1 MYGTLSDIAIA
12 FIACA
17 LLVVMVDQ
25 ITKFLQ
31 AIVHAIPGINDIK
44 EWYIVYMMLW
54 GIASAVCWQGRFD
67 LFTYLHFTWHYTCEG
82 YLLTGA
88 MIAGGSSLLIKEFKV
103 MGFFPSVISGISSMF
118 GYGSNATTTLDD
130 TVTPPTPPGEP
141 EANQKGDD

>member
-31 AIVHAIPGINDIK
+31 EIVHAIPGINDIK
-44 EWYIVYMMLW
+44 EWYVVYMMLW
-54 GIASAVCWQGRFD
+54 GIASVVCWQGRFD
-67 LFTYLHFTWHYTCEG
+67 LFSYLHFKWHYMWEG

-118 GYGSNATTTLDD
+118 GYGSNTTTLDD
-130 TVTPPTPPGEP
+130 TITPPGTP
-141 EANQKGDD
+141 ESNQKGDM